1 MNDAS
6 TNQSQTTDGDGG
18 QIAAGQGRHRGPVSQ
33 QDSTVAPR
41 GRHRRPAE
49 ENEQS
54 GQAA

>member
-6 TNQSQTTDGDGG
+6 TNQPQTADGG
-18 QIAAGQGRHRGPVSQ
+18 QIAAGRGRHRGPVSQ

>member
-6 TNQSQTTDGDGG
+6 TNQPQTADGG
-18 QIAAGQGRHRGPVSQ
+18 QTTAGRGRHRGPVSQ
-33 QDSTVAPR
+33 QDSMVAPR